1 MNDHGQFQDITSDL
15 AHVTGG
21 GKLGTLWKGA
31 KATYNAVRPV
41 IKEGAEV
48 VKDLGIIGG
57 AGYAVKKGYDYV
69 TGGGSKPAPS
79 PSPSSHEE

>member
-1 MNDHGQFQDITSDL
+1 MNNLDQFQDITSDL
-15 AHVTGG
+15 HNVTGG

-57 AGYAVKKGYDYV
+57 AGYAIKKGYDYV
-69 TGGGSKPAPS
+69 TGHDSKPAPAT
-79 PSPSSHEE
+79 PSGNEE

>member
-1 MNDHGQFQDITSDL
+1 MNAHEQFQDITSDL
-15 AHVTGG
+15 EHVSSG

-57 AGYAVKKGYDYV
+57 AGYAIKKGYDYV
-69 TGGGSKPAPS
+69 TGNGNGSKPAPA
-79 PSPSSHEE
+79 SSGEE